1 MLIKLKMDA
10 LIFFLFFE
18 TLKVPNKM
26 NSTECCF
33 EKLIDLQGTEI
44 WSALFR
50 NLLRPLIKAQQ
61 KVLGKKVQRYHNGH
75 DSLRGIGRIALDGV
89 VSGQVW
95 LARIWN
101 KGNLPHGSFDPHNPN
116 PNQPNAISAQTRC
129 NALSD
134 CFTLNSLSIIFVM
147 NFTPMTRSR

>member
-1 MLIKLKMDA
+1 M
-10 LIFFLFFE
+10 FFE

-61 KVLGKKVQRYHNGH
+61 KVLGNKVQWYHYGH

-116 PNQPNAISAQTRC
+116 PKCCTSAEHDLGSKIPNSWSSITLAIAW
-129 NALSD
+129 ND

-147 NFTPMTRSR
+147 NFTPMTRSC